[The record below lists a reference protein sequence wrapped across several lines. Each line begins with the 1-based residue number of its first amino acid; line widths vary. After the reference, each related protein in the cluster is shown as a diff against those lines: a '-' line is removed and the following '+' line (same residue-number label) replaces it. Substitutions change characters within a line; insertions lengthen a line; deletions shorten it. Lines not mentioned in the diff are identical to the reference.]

1 MSDGQINRLQVSGYK
16 SIRHLDL
23 QFTAM
28 NVLIGPNGSG
38 KSNFIGLFR
47 FLKHLA
53 RQELQLYVKTHGQ
66 ADKFLHFGRKKTKS
80 ISMHLDFSPNS
91 YGFEIVPDESG
102 GFVFKNEYWVFDAP
116 AVGYQG
122 GVKSGSLASPGAS
135 ESGLPKPGTMRS
147 PHHVA
152 RYIAAW
158 TIHHFHDTSSS
169 AAMKGA
175 GKVSNFEKLAPD
187 AANVAAFLY
196 GLRDKPALER
206 IEAAVRQVAPF
217 FRSFVLRPEIEDPS
231 LIRLR
236 WSHLGDDAEF
246 DASDLSDGTIRFV
259 CLCALLLQP
268 RPPLTIL
275 LDEPELGLHP
285 HAIDVLVSLLRLAS
299 EKSQIIASTQSVTLA
314 NQLRPEEVLV
324 VDRKGEATEIRRLGA
339 DELAAWKDEYALG
352 EAWDRGLVGGTP

>member
-1 MSDGQINRLQVSGYK
+1 MKSGQINRVQVSGYK
-16 SIRHLDL
+16 SIRKLDL
-23 QFTAM
+23 PLTAM

-53 RQELQLYVKTHGQ
+53 RQELQLFVKSHGQ
-66 ADKFLHFGRKKTKS
+66 ADKFLHFGRRITKS
-80 ISMHLDFSPNS
+80 ISMQFDFSPNR
-91 YGFEIVPDESG
+91 YGFQIVPDESG
-102 GFVFKNEYWVFDAP
+102 GFRFKNEFCEFDGSKI
-116 AVGYQG
+116 GYRG
-122 GVKSGSLASPGAS
+122 GIKHISLAASGAA
-135 ESGLPKPGTMRS
+135 ESGLPRPGTSR
-147 PHHVA
+147 PQHHVA
-152 RYIAAW
+152 WAIAAW
-158 TIHHFHDTSSS
+158 TIYHFHDTSSRS
-169 AAMKGA
+169 AMKAA

-196 GLRDKPALER
+196 GLRDNPALER

-236 WSHLGDDAEF
+236 WSHRGDDAEF

-339 DELAAWKDEYALG
+339 DELAVWKGEYALG